1 MSATAPEA
9 TDDLDQRI
17 LDAAVDRFRAFG
29 IRRTTMQDVA
39 REARIGRATLY
50 RRFAG
55 RDDLVRRAVEREMA
69 RFVRRVDR
77 ELAGVADP
85 MERFVQGFAAVMMAA
100 RTDPLLDRLM
110 DVEPASV
117 LPALTR
123 DAAPILA
130 MCRDYLVA
138 QLRPA
143 QARGGIRPDVDV
155 AMVAELLVRLSQSL
169 LVTPEGRIDAADG
182 QALADLARTYLAP
195 ALFPAPGSRRPTS
208 DVTRRSGDGAD
219 RWAAAPSR
227 RERSDV

>member
-1 MSATAPEA
+1 MSTSATSDPTA
-9 TDDLDQRI
+9 DLDGRI
-17 LDAAVDRFRAFG
+17 LDAAVDRFQAFG

-39 REARIGRATLY
+39 REARVGRATLY

-55 RDDLVRRAVEREMA
+55 RDDLVRSAVEREMG
-69 RFVRRVDR
+69 RFVRRVDH
-77 ELAGVADP
+77 ELADVADP
-85 MERFVQGFAAVMMAA
+85 VERFVQGFAAVMMAA

-110 DVEPASV
+110 DIEPGSV
-117 LPALTR
+117 LPALTL

-143 QARGGIRPDVDV
+143 QARGGIRADVDV

-169 LVTPEGRIDAADG
+169 LVTPEGRIDATDG

-195 ALFPAPGSRRPTS
+195 ALFHESAP
-208 DVTRRSGDGAD
+208 
-219 RWAAAPSR
+219 
-227 RERSDV
+227 